1 MAVVSSVEPCLW
13 GCPQGPVTK
22 ACCLFLRKRR
32 EYTPSQV
39 SEVVWTHRHLSGT
52 LAACTQAPLGRDVTV
67 GCECSLDFM
76 ICLLFL
82 LYVLYMVSFTDPV
95 PRQCGRNF
103 SRAGAS
109 ALVLGDAGAAVPPG
123 RQEAARVFA
132 DRAGTCR
139 TWGLCLA
146 LESLQLL
153 IANAPRGPGAG

>member
-39 SEVVWTHRHLSGT
+39 SEVVWTHGHLSGT

-82 LYVLYMVSFTDPV
+82 LYVLYVSPDSVGATFPELGLPLSFWGTQALPSR
-95 PRQCGRNF
+95 PAGRKQP
-103 SRAGAS
+103 ACLQTALGHAELGACVWPWKAS
-109 ALVLGDAGAAVPPG
+109 S
-123 RQEAARVFA
+123 
-132 DRAGTCR
+132 C
-139 TWGLCLA
+139 
-146 LESLQLL
+146 
-153 IANAPRGPGAG
+153 